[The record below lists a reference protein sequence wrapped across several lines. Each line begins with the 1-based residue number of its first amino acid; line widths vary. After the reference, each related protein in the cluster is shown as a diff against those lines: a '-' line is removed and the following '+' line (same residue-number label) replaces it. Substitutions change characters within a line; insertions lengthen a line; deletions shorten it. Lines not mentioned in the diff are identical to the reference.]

1 MARNHQQ
8 RWLKIRLEL
17 HAMSVLSPLRSPGA
31 KAVQL
36 YWVVAVASTLLSTWI
51 GSLSEYRLPHT
62 LLTTSLHLSFALAT
76 VVVLSSLTTNSPG
89 TRFRQLASSPP
100 SGPRNFDYLL
110 LPRPLTLSTILTPVA
125 VSTVVSAQ
133 ISALHEDSLAS
144 VAEQPFIS
152 FIRILPIF
160 LFICLPLKDSASW
173 PRITATLLGLVLGA
187 GPAVRING
195 GSPTAWW
202 CGGVWAFST
211 CVWAFGLHVG
221 LGVKTHQTVKPTEE
235 QQTTEAPPTG
245 TGSIPRVNLPIYLGL
260 LLLFNMMLLVFSG
273 EVGRASSSGHFG
285 FFTSAGF
292 WIQELVMAWCN
303 LARLVAFWVLFHHL
317 DPLSILLVAS
327 VKDFL
332 LPLATSLTFGNP
344 LITQEQTGSAL
355 TTWQQALIIAGVGWS
370 ALSEGQAG
378 TRRKRG

>member
-1 MARNHQQ
+1 
-8 RWLKIRLEL
+8 
-17 HAMSVLSPLRSPGA
+17 MSVLSPLRSPGA

-36 YWVVAVASTLLSTWI
+36 YWVVAIASTLLSTWI
-51 GSLSEYRLPHT
+51 GSLSEYRFPHT

-76 VVVLSSLTTNSPG
+76 VVVLSSLTTKSPG
-89 TRFRQLASSPP
+89 TRSRQLTSSP
-100 SGPRNFDYLL
+100 SNGPRTSDYLL
-110 LPRPLTLSTILTPVA
+110 LPRPLNLSTILTPVA

-144 VAEQPFIS
+144 VAEQPFMS

-195 GSPTAWW
+195 GSSTAWW
-202 CGGVWAFST
+202 GGGVWAFST
-211 CVWAFGLHVG
+211 CVWAFGLHAG
-221 LGVKTHQTVKPTEE
+221 LGVKTHQTVEPEE
-235 QQTTEAPPTG
+235 RQTTEAPPTG
-245 TGSIPRVNLPIYLGL
+245 TGSTPRLNLPIYIGL
-260 LLLFNMMLLVFSG
+260 LLLFNLMLLVFSG

-292 WIQELVMAWCN
+292 WIQELVMAWCS
-303 LARLVAFWVLFHHL
+303 LARLVAFWNLFHHL

-332 LPLATSLTFGNP
+332 LPLATSFTFGNP
-344 LITQEQTGSAL
+344 LSTQEQTGSAL
-355 TTWQQALIIAGVGWS
+355 MTWQQALIIAGVGWS